1 MKLIDILKEIA
12 IKKPHIVKLN
22 LPSNLDDTYSIDHLD
37 NNFGELIDNLKN
49 INFQIPSEKFI
60 DHDGIYEDVFDSF
73 YAENITQ
80 STLREFLRMY
90 FTWLYSNLVFT
101 EFNGNESW
109 SEEEQK
115 IFVDNA
121 MKGIWTKFKHST
133 DF

>member
-12 IKKPHIVKLN
+12 IRRPYIVKLN
-22 LPSNLDDTYSIDHLD
+22 LPSNLDDIYNIDYLD

-49 INFQIPSEKFI
+49 INPQIPSEKFI
-60 DHDGIYEDVFDSF
+60 DHGGIYEDVFDSF
-73 YAENITQ
+73 GVENITQ